1 MANKLA
7 ARIRARNR
15 CATQANR
22 LAPILLDTFRPLV
35 GKKILK
41 KDGSFLAKYEN
52 LLPEFPNN
60 VALNVIR
67 YWSDYNLAWEVK
79 ACESFEDYGCCYEST
94 VVYIGNLEKGELKSL
109 CEFTPL
115 RIDWTEEEIIRL
127 REEYRLA
134 ELAMREARSR
144 LSWFGEYD

>member
-15 CATQANR
+15 CAKEANR

-60 VALNVIR
+60 VPLNVIR
-67 YWSDYNLAWEVK
+67 HWSDYNLAWEVK
-79 ACESFEDYGCCYEST
+79 ACESFGEDYGCFYEST
-94 VVYIGNLEKGELKSL
+94 VVYIGNLEKGELDIL
-109 CEFTPL
+109 
-115 RIDWTEEEIIRL
+115 
-127 REEYRLA
+127 
-134 ELAMREARSR
+134 
-144 LSWFGEYD
+144 